1 MDLKEKV
8 SEALRQALRPVYLEL
23 NDDDGVYGFI
33 VSDQFV
39 RAPALDRQ
47 KLIDKALHAPGVK
60 FTKAERREIML
71 IAGLTPAEYAAH
83 GFGENGSDS

>member
-8 SEALRQALRPVYLEL
+8 TAALRRALEPVYLEL

-39 RAPALDRQ
+39 RTSALDRQ
-47 KLIDKALHAPGVK
+47 KLIDKALHDPGVK

-71 IAGLTPAEYAAH
+71 IAGLTPAEYAEH
-83 GFGENGSDS
+83 SYGENGSGS